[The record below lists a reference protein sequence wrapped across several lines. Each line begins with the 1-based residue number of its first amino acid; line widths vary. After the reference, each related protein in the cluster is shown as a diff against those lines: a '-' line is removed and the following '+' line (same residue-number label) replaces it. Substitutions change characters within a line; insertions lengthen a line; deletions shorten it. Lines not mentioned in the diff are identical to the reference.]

1 MNTRWAWLTPAEFRP
16 ELVPEE
22 LMAQGLTLTVEEYVN
37 AMELLTND
45 YRFTLYNIF
54 YKRLLAGWIATGFF
68 ILLMILFSQLQHLAL
83 FGMGILW
90 LILNAAAIFVCMWI
104 KVRVREEA
112 RSMDYG
118 REEWNHSSELEGD
131 VDVIG

>member
-22 LMAQGLTLTVEEYVN
+22 LMAQGLTLTVEEYVQ

-54 YKRLLAGWIATGFF
+54 YKRLLAGWIATGFL

-90 LILNAAAIFVCMWI
+90 LILNAAAIFLCMWI
-104 KVRVREEA
+104 KVRV
-112 RSMDYG
+112 ST
-118 REEWNHSSELEGD
+118 
-131 VDVIG
+131 